1 MSRLA
6 EADIDTALDIET
18 ASFPAPWGRVSFEG
32 ELSEKTSCSLVVKK
46 RQQEKQA
53 RVIAYLCFRLLEDE
67 MHILN
72 LAVDPAYRRRG
83 VATFLLG
90 YGLRLAKRYGAKK
103 AFLEVR
109 ASNHAAIQL
118 YKKMGFCE
126 VGRRRRYYLETR
138 EDAVVMIYQAV
149 AQTASQ
155 SSSDKPSGNF
165 LKKIP

>member
-1 MSRLA
+1 LSCLA
-6 EADIDTALDIET
+6 EADIDTVLDIET
-18 ASFPAPWGRVSFEG
+18 VSFPAPWGRVSFEG
-32 ELSEKTSCSLVVKK
+32 ELSEKTSRSLVIKK
-46 RQQEKQA
+46 GRREKPG

-67 MHILN
+67 MYIMN
-72 LAVDPAYRRRG
+72 LAVDPAYRRHG

-90 YGLRLAKRYGAKK
+90 YGLRLAKGYGAKR
-103 AFLEVR
+103 ASLEVR

-126 VGRRRRYYLETR
+126 VGRRRRYYLETQ

-155 SSSDKPSGNF
+155 SSSEKPSGES